1 MHYARFRDPAGSVRE
16 GRYDPETE
24 TVAFGDDEY
33 AFDDPTIDVL
43 PPVDPSKIVCVG
55 RNYADHAAEMDNE
68 VPDRPL
74 LFLKPPNALAGH
86 GDTVTVPA
94 GKDRVDWE
102 AELAVVIGESCKR
115 VDAADAM
122 DVVAGFTCMNDV
134 SNRDDQNREQN
145 WVRGKAFDN
154 AAPLGP
160 VVATPD
166 EVPADAAVELRV
178 DGETKQSGDRS
189 QLMFDVPT
197 LIEEITTYLTLEAG
211 DVIATGTPDGV
222 GPLSDGRH
230 RRRLRRGRRYA
241 RTRRA
246 CTVACR
252 PTLSSTPLGCCRV
265 PHRVSGEPMRFQ
277 RSTTTIQARRS

>member
-24 TVAFGDDEY
+24 TVAFGGDEY

-43 PPVDPSKIVCVG
+43 PPADPSKIVCVG

-74 LFLKPPNALAGH
+74 LFLKPPNTLAGH

-197 LIEEITTYLTLEAG
+197 LIEEISTYLTLEAG

-222 GPLSDGRH
+222 GPLSDGD
-230 RRRLRRGRRYA
+230 
-241 RTRRA
+241 
-246 CTVACR
+246 TVAVSVEGVG
-252 PTLSSTPLGCCRV
+252 TLEHDVRV
-265 PHRVSGEPMRFQ
+265 P
-277 RSTTTIQARRS
+277 